1 MKRKVSVWKPVY
13 EEGLIENSDCSQL
26 IVEKKRRNYWKTK
39 NVFEIEKNSAYKIR
53 IIPVLLV

>member
-13 EEGLIENSDCSQL
+13 EEGLIANSDCSQL
-26 IVEKKRRNYWKTK
+26 IVEKKRRNHWKTK
-39 NVFEIEKNSAYKIR
+39 NVFEIKKNSAYKIR